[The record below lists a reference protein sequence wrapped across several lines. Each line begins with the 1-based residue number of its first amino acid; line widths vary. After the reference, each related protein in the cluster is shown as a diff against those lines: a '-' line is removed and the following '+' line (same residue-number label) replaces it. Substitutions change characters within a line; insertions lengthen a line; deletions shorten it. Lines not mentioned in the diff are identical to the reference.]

1 MAKKWGIEYY
11 VREHEIVLF
20 WEKPKGKDGLRYQI
34 FLNEKKVAD
43 TTHTHTVIQNLEA
56 DTVYGI
62 MVEVCDNSGKP
73 CEMFVAQAIRTA
85 IKKECLDVTK
95 PPYNAVG
102 DGKTM
107 DTVALQR
114 AIDDCDRNQRV
125 YLPKGIYLTGSLRL
139 HSHMELYLEEGAV
152 LRGTENPEDYLPKIK
167 SRFEG
172 IEMECYSSLLNLG
185 EMDHKAG
192 YTCENVVIAGGGT
205 IESGGK
211 VLAQNVMVLERKR
224 LKEYI
229 ASLGDEIKTYENEDT
244 IPGRARPRLIN
255 ISNAKNVRIS
265 GLTLKNGASWNVHMI
280 YSAHVLTDHCSFYS
294 ENVWNGDGWDPDS
307 STHCTIF
314 ACEFHT
320 GDDSIAIKSGKN
332 PEGNSINKP
341 TKHIRIF
348 DCKSFMGHGIT
359 IGSEMSG
366 GIEDVAIW
374 DCDMKHSMNGIEIK
388 GTKKRGGYVR
398 HVRVRDCE
406 VPRVLIHSVSYNDDG
421 IAAKKP
427 PIFEDC
433 KFTRLHITG
442 NYLEKDGVMK
452 PCKGLE
458 LYGFDLPGHELKN
471 IRFCDCRIDGEISMR
486 YCKQVTFKGI

>member
-1 MAKKWGIEYY
+1 MTGEWGIEFYAT
-11 VREHEIVLF
+11 EHEIVLF
-20 WEKPKGKDGLRYQI
+20 WEKPKGKTRLRYQI
-34 FLNEKKVAD
+34 FLDGEKVAD
-43 TTHTHTVIQNLEA
+43 TTKTHVRIEGLRPDRN
-56 DTVYGI
+56 YMI
-62 MVEVCDNSGKP
+62 FVEVCDEDGKLYGIS
-73 CEMFVAQAIRTA
+73 VVQR
-85 IKKECLDVTK
+85 IKTGREKQCLDVTK

-107 DTVALQR
+107 NTAALQG
-114 AIDDCDRNQRV
+114 AIDDCGREQRV

-192 YTCENVVIAGGGT
+192 YTSEDMVIAGRGT
-205 IESGGK
+205 IESGGR
-211 VLAQNVMVLERKR
+211 VLAQNVMDLERER

-280 YSAHVLTDHCSFYS
+280 YSDHVLTDHCSFYS

-320 GDDSIAIKSGKN
+320 GDDSVAIKSGKN
-332 PEGNSINKP
+332 PEGNRINRP

-374 DCDMKHSMNGIEIK
+374 DCDMKNSMNGIEIK

-427 PIFEDC
+427 PVFEDC
-433 KFTRLHITG
+433 KFKGLHITG
-442 NYLEKDGVMK
+442 NYLEKDGEMN
-452 PCKGLE
+452 PCKAVE
-458 LYGFDLPGHELKN
+458 LYGFDVPGHELN
-471 IRFCDCRIDGEISMR
+471 DIRFCDCRIDGDISMR
-486 YCKQVTFKGI
+486 YCRRVTFKEI